1 MGYQM
6 TKDRRYL
13 YCDFD
18 ICDRQLKEFCF
29 LCTENGKRYCDDI
42 CAERDLEQSRK
53 REVFLWH

>member
-1 MGYQM
+1 M